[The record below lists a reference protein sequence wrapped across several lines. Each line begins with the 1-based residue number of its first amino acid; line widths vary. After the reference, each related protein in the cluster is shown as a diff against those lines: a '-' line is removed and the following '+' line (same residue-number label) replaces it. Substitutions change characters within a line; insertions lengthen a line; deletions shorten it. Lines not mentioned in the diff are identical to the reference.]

1 MKHKGLGEF
10 HVRERYFNDSFV
22 YAWLCLC
29 HKDNSKTWFGQ
40 MINSFE
46 INSRTLRKSLNRLLK
61 LGYVEE
67 YQLSS
72 KRNNHTTF
80 YKGYRI
86 IGPIRKSIPICEE
99 ITERHRY
106 YFPRRDKEKF
116 R

>member
-10 HVRERYFNDSFV
+10 HTRERLSNDFSV

-29 HKDNSKTWFGQ
+29 HKDNSKTWFGN
-40 MINSFE
+40 ILFSLE

-72 KRNNHTTF
+72 TKNNHTTF

-86 IGPIRKSIPICEE
+86 IGPIRKSIPICKE
-99 ITERHRY
+99 IPEHHRY
-106 YFPRRDKEKF
+106 YFPRRDKT
-116 R
+116 RL